1 MATVA
6 ATAVERSRSRRLSR
20 ATGLAALGLLSSA
33 ATLWVVADSPT
44 LVQPTSTALLRAIY
58 VATAICVGLYMW
70 WSRPHGSLGLSVAG
84 IGFLY
89 AVSSLNASD
98 QPVVYALGMTAWAAY
113 FLYVA
118 HVYLAFPRERL
129 GSAREQAFFSV
140 YVGATALIWTLVLVF
155 ADKLPSGGPFTYC
168 GDSCPRNGLQ
178 LVNTSHGVGRAL
190 MAAFL
195 VAVALGLAGVAAL
208 IIGKAR
214 SSTRLR
220 RRAAE
225 PLAYVFVGTIVVF
238 VLSVLLLPS
247 YPGTRDAF
255 RVWSFLLAVAGPLAI
270 LAGQLRGSAFA
281 TRMLGQLVAKTGGE
295 AVSPA
300 WVQSTMREA
309 LGDRTLEVA
318 LWSPRNG
325 GYVDVGGHSFEL
337 PSDPA
342 ARAVTPVARGE
353 RPVAAL
359 VHDPTLDESPELL
372 EGLTATSLML
382 LENTKLVEELR
393 ASRARIVATA
403 EDERVRLERDLHD
416 GAQQMLMMIQIK
428 LALAREAAGS
438 DDASVKLGEIEVDA
452 AAAVEEL
459 RVLAHGIYPTVLRER
474 GLSDALRSST
484 TGSPVHVA
492 IVDHG
497 VGRCSSEIEAAVYFC
512 SLEAIQNAVKHAG
525 PDARVTVTL
534 GRRATGISFEIADD
548 GTGFEPGEH
557 DEGMGLVSMR
567 DRIGAVG
574 GELEVQS
581 RPGGGTAVYG
591 FVPAP

>member
-1 MATVA
+1 MRVDGAVLGRYEADKTV
-6 ATAVERSRSRRLSR
+6 TVLAVSAEAGAQVALPVDKNFSTEGHNVGRLVLSTGR
-20 ATGLAALGLLSSA
+20 PARIDDYTKATGRDQVRRFREAGVRSA
-33 ATLWVVADSPT
+33 VGAP
-44 LVQPTSTALLRAIY
+44 VQL
-58 VATAICVGLYMW
+58 
-70 WSRPHGSLGLSVAG
+70 
-84 IGFLY
+84 
-89 AVSSLNASD
+89 
-98 QPVVYALGMTAWAAY
+98 
-113 FLYVA
+113 
-118 HVYLAFPRERL
+118 RERVW
-129 GSAREQAFFSV
+129 G
-140 YVGATALIWTLVLVF
+140 
-155 ADKLPSGGPFTYC
+155 
-168 GDSCPRNGLQ
+168 
-178 LVNTSHGVGRAL
+178 
-190 MAAFL
+190 
-195 VAVALGLAGVAAL
+195 
-208 IIGKAR
+208 
-214 SSTRLR
+214 
-220 RRAAE
+220 
-225 PLAYVFVGTIVVF
+225 
-238 VLSVLLLPS
+238 VLSVYSMQARLP
-247 YPGTRDAF
+247 PDAEG
-255 RVWSFLLAVAGPLAI
+255 RLAD
-270 LAGQLRGSAFA
+270 F
-281 TRMLGQLVAKTGGE
+281 
-295 AVSPA
+295 
-300 WVQSTMREA
+300 
-309 LGDRTLEVA
+309 
-318 LWSPRNG
+318 
-325 GYVDVGGHSFEL
+325 
-337 PSDPA
+337 
-342 ARAVTPVARGE
+342 
-353 RPVAAL
+353 AAL
-359 VHDPTLDESPELL
+359 VASAIANVQAWSEL
-372 EGLTATSLML
+372 E
-382 LENTKLVEELR
+382 
-393 ASRARIVATA
+393 ASRVRIITAADEARR
-403 EDERVRLERDLHD
+403 RVERDLHD